1 MVCIR
6 IMNKYVIQK
15 SKEPDDEGDYVLF
28 HETSSKRGM
37 NCQRVFKGTYK
48 ECLERKREILNEKVR

>member
-1 MVCIR
+1 MVFIK
-6 IMNKYVIQK
+6 ITNKYVIQK

-28 HETSSKRGM
+28 HESSSKRGM

-48 ECLERKREILNEKVR
+48 ECQQRKKEKLNAKVR